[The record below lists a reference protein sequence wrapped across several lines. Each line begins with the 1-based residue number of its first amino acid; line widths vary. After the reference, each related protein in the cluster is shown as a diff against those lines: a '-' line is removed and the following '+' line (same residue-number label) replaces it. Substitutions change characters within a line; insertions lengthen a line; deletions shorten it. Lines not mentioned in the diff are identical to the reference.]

1 MSCLLL
7 YQVLDAWHPGV
18 PQVLVV
24 AFQFKE
30 LTTSLTPLACVAVF
44 TVVEL

>member
-7 YQVLDAWHPGV
+7 YQVLDAWHPGE

-24 AFQFKE
+24 ALKFNV
-30 LTTSLTPLACVAVF
+30 LTTFVTPLACVAVF